1 VQFERFDPAADPAAA
16 RLCHEMYLAGHPVDD
31 PHTPTMS
38 PRAFAGWLAL
48 GWSGDHPDAWLAR
61 DAAGDACAFYSLTLP
76 GRENTHLGYLA
87 PLVAPPCRRRG
98 IGTRLIRHAA
108 GQAHQRGRTLLA
120 SESRQGSPGEGFALA
135 LGARQGLT
143 QVTRVLRL
151 GSVPDGHMAR
161 LKARAQQAA
170 AGYSLLSWEGAVPD
184 RHLGQM
190 AALVRAAGDAPRNE
204 GEEDQHW
211 DPARVRESGERV
223 AAQGLR
229 YYTVAARHDRTG
241 ELAGMTQLGVDPMTP
256 DCGFQEL
263 TVVAR
268 SHRGHR
274 LGMLV
279 KVAMLE
285 LLADHEPL
293 LERIYTGNA
302 GANDHMI
309 AINTE
314 LGFSVLSR
322 WLSWE
327 LGVTDVLAWPVAARV
342 S

>member
-1 VQFERFDPAADPAAA
+1 VQFERFDPAADPAAV

-31 PHTPTMS
+31 PHTPGMS
-38 PRAFAGWLAL
+38 LRMFAGWLAL
-48 GWSGDHPDAWLAR
+48 GWSQDHPEAWLAR
-61 DAAGDACAFYSLTLP
+61 DSAGDACAFSSLTLP
-76 GRENTHLGYLA
+76 ERENTHLAYLT

-98 IGTRLIRHAA
+98 IGTALIRHAA
-108 GQAHQRGRTLLA
+108 QQAYQRGRTVLTGG
-120 SESRQGSPGEGFALA
+120 SRQGSPGEGFSRA

-143 QVTRVLRL
+143 QVIRVLLL
-151 GSVPDGHMAR
+151 GTVPDGHLAR
-161 LKARAQQAA
+161 LRERAQKAA
-170 AGYSLLSWEGAVPD
+170 AGYSLLSWEGTVPE

-190 AALVRAAGDAPRNE
+190 AALIQAGDAPRNE

-211 DPARVRESGERV
+211 DPARVRGSGERV

-229 YYTVAARHDRTG
+229 YYTVTARHDRTG
-241 ELAGMTQLGVDPMTP
+241 ELAGMTQLGVDPLVP

-293 LERIYTGNA
+293 LERIFTGNA
-302 GANDHMI
+302 DANDHMI

-314 LGFSVLSR
+314 LGFGVLGQ

-327 LGVTDVLAWPVAARV
+327 LTVTEVLATPRAGQ